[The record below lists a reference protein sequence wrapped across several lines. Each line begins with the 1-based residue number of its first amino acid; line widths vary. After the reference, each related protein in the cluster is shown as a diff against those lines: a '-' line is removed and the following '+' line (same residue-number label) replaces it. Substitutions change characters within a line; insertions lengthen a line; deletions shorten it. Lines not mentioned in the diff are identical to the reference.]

1 VIEHAS
7 RRIRILGA
15 HHCGATICST
25 VDGGSCARSEEARKS
40 PTAAYSTPSSWRSAA
55 RKSAASGGLWQDHT
69 AGAMARI
76 LRSPGGRDG
85 VGVTGRRGF
94 RPGPVLPNSH
104 LLVGLG
110 GAVDGAGWITTD
122 HTGRTTVPGVWA
134 AGAGAVVTG
143 HALVAFYDSIF
154 LLSQGFIPAVNALLL
169 GSLLYQSRLV
179 PRAGTRQAVCHDL
192 NGRGP
197 SSPER
202 RNPPRA
208 WIHSGDMAEFFD
220 AVERAQLGDLLDELG
235 PTHPPCLTRERPVI
249 SPRTWSSGSATPS
262 PAPALFCPGRGA
274 ASLNDD
280 KRPRAHR
287 VGCQYTPAAHR
298 DRRIDRS
305 VGGSTP
311 HR

>member
-1 VIEHAS
+1 
-7 RRIRILGA
+7 
-15 HHCGATICST
+15 
-25 VDGGSCARSEEARKS
+25 
-40 PTAAYSTPSSWRSAA
+40 
-55 RKSAASGGLWQDHT
+55 
-69 AGAMARI
+69 
-76 LRSPGGRDG
+76 

-192 NGRGP
+192 K
-197 SSPER
+197 
-202 RNPPRA
+202 
-208 WIHSGDMAEFFD
+208 
-220 AVERAQLGDLLDELG
+220 
-235 PTHPPCLTRERPVI
+235 
-249 SPRTWSSGSATPS
+249 RTWAVLT
-262 PAPALFCPGRGA
+262 GA
-274 ASLNDD
+274 S
-280 KRPRAHR
+280 
-287 VGCQYTPAAHR
+287 
-298 DRRIDRS
+298 
-305 VGGSTP
+305 
-311 HR
+311 